1 MSSHT
6 SSVLYVADYTLFVK
20 NTLEMT
26 EKQLSTRKKTNE
38 ANATSN
44 INPSTATKTR
54 KKSSPNTTPTT
65 KTIADNNDSNNNIA
79 VLLPTINSESLPLTP
94 AHTQPLIGADILSI
108 PRIGTKAVAALLAYI
123 GSTTGR
129 RIVEELLVEVTVRP
143 YATGTTIGKLQ
154 QQVNVIDMNDSSNS
168 ELRNIMH
175 GDNNSVNNNDN
186 NDDGTNEVV
195 LDTIITTTDID
206 FIITATPSPT
216 NSTNDGD
223 NSISTSTGT
232 SSTKSKSRSSNVNR
246 SIVNKSYL
254 PLLNEVVVF
263 TGKFTS
269 MTRSG
274 AGAVSEKLGT
284 R

>member
-1 MSSHT
+1 
-6 SSVLYVADYTLFVK
+6 
-20 NTLEMT
+20 MT

-44 INPSTATKTR
+44 INPSTATKKR

-65 KTIADNNDSNNNIA
+65 TTIADNNDSNNNIA